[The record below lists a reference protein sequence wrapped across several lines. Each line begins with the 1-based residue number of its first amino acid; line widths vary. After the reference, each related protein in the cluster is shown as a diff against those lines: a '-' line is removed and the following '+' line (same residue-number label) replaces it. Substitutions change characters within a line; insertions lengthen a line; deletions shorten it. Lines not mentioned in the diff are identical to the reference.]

1 MTLASMQQVKANNG
15 RQSRQ
20 KKHSNT
26 RGQKRYCG
34 TDLDGLTVMAAETTL
49 ADSTA
54 GWVL

>member
-1 MTLASMQQVKANNG
+1 MQQAKANNG